1 VAPTGDYWAWVS
13 VLVQTWAKEGLEV
26 VSVFAEFPPPLVVK
40 MDSVLWGVLYPA
52 SPEDPWFFAV
62 DSFV

>member
-1 VAPTGDYWAWVS
+1 

-40 MDSVLWGVLYPA
+40 MDSALWGDLYLA
-52 SPEDPWFFAV
+52 SPEDPCFFAV
-62 DSFV
+62 ETFV